1 MLTPEQIARIYE
13 VVDRFQLNRDWV
25 VVPLAGSKEP
35 SERVLPDGKILVK
48 APFGE
53 AFEPW
58 FKDLEGRLGD
68 LDLSRTA
75 RAWHP
80 QRYRCTTPSDI
91 PPASGAKRYL
101 HWKK

>member
-1 MLTPEQIARIYE
+1 MLTPEQIARVYE

-35 SERVLPDGKILVK
+35 LERVLPDGKILLN
-48 APFGE
+48 APNGDAFEKWFGE
-53 AFEPW
+53 
-58 FKDLEGRLGD
+58 LEMKIGN

-80 QRYRCTTPSDI
+80 QRYRCTTSADL
-91 PPASGAKRYL
+91 PPASGLKRYYN
-101 HWKK
+101 WKK